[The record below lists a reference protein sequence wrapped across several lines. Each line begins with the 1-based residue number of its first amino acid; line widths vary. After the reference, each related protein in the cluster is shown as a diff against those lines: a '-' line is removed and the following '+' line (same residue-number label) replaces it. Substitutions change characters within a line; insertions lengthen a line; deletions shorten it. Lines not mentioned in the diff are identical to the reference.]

1 MRRVI
6 KKFRQWNKRLSDW
19 EDESIDQLVRR
30 FGQFLKRNWNYKDT
44 KNKINTLKNL
54 KVLDNME
61 YIKLIQEYKS
71 YRSIWYF
78 ALCLIV
84 NIILTALGKISISN
98 DSQWIVIYS
107 LIYLIFIMLVLYL
120 FVRLITS
127 LLSLFFSKLKN
138 KKLVN
143 VINRFPVEILLNTLI
158 WPVLFSEYI
167 TRLLFPY
174 SVKYLFLKEF
184 DRYLVLNVIAIIVAS
199 ITIWFVF
206 LRIVKS
212 LPIFYFENSNLIT
225 IYLGAI
231 LSIIPIVF
239 ETNSETKELWTT
251 FIILTTISNFILTQV
266 IKRESNKRQQ
276 TAQEVF
282 QEQLLSNNSDYEEL
296 KKCYYYGGEKYKEK
310 ILSTEKFLRL
320 IIQREIYNINYKRR
334 RRKRRK
340 MNEKK
345 WINGI

>member
-1 MRRVI
+1 MSRARDLIGIRRSYALAGGADR
-6 KKFRQWNKRLSDW
+6 KLALALFARL
-19 EDESIDQLVRR
+19 IDQRV
-30 FGQFLKRNWNYKDT
+30 G
-44 KNKINTLKNL
+44 
-54 KVLDNME
+54 
-61 YIKLIQEYKS
+61 
-71 YRSIWYF
+71 
-78 ALCLIV
+78 
-84 NIILTALGKISISN
+84 
-98 DSQWIVIYS
+98 
-107 LIYLIFIMLVLYL
+107 
-120 FVRLITS
+120 
-127 LLSLFFSKLKN
+127 
-138 KKLVN
+138 
-143 VINRFPVEILLNTLI
+143 
-158 WPVLFSEYI
+158 LFSEYI